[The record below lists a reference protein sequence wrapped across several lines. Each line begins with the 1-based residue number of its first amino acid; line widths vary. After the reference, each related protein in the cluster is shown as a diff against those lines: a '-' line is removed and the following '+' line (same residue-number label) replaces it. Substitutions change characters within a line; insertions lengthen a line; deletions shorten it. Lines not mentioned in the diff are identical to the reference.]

1 MTRSSAQ
8 FTQPAES
15 SSPSALL
22 VVDAVVLGLAGLA
35 LAVAGAWLIAL
46 GGSWYYLVA
55 GLGLIASALLLK
67 RGGGIGL
74 LFYAAVVLLTL
85 VWALWEVGFDW
96 WPLAAR
102 GDVFFVIGLFLLTP
116 WVARALARRDATGI
130 GRTRAVLGVVLA
142 AFLLAA
148 VFSWTR
154 EPGRIEGIAPLPDA
168 SANATATPRSP
179 ARPRRRTTGPPTAA
193 PASASATRRSTRSR
207 RPTSGSSK
215 RPGTSAPAT
224 CAASP
229 ATRKRRPSKSRRSR
243 SASGSFSARRTRR

>member
-22 VVDAVVLGLAGLA
+22 VVVAVVLGLAGLA
-35 LAVAGAWLIAL
+35 LVVAGAWLIAL

-55 GLGLIASALLLK
+55 GLGLIASALLLR

-102 GDVFFVIGLFLLTP
+102 GDVFFVIGLFLLSP

-168 SANATATPRSP
+168 SGNA
-179 ARPRRRTTGPPTAA
+179 AA
-193 PASASATRRSTRSR
+193 AAAL
-207 RPTSGSSK
+207 
-215 RPGTSAPAT
+215 
-224 CAASP
+224 ASP
-229 ATRKRRPSKSRRSR
+229 PPP
-243 SASGSFSARRTRR
+243 